1 MSSRERRDVSASA
14 ADRPL
19 DISAPSAGKL
29 SLPFEL
35 LIALRYLTAKRKQA
49 FISIISAISVFG
61 VVVGVMALMV
71 ALGLMTGLQKEIRS
85 KILGTTAHISL
96 FRSRGEGFD
105 DYRQVVE
112 RVRGLPHVQGAA
124 PVVYGKGIVA
134 SAAGSDLAMFK
145 GIVPAEER
153 TVTDIATQ
161 VEGGSLEALA
171 AASPPDGLPPILLGY
186 ELAGKI
192 GVGPG
197 DVVSVTSPR
206 GRLSPMGLLPR
217 VSKFKVAGLVR
228 SGLYEFDA
236 GWAYMPLPAAQRLF
250 LEGDRASLVELRVDD
265 IYAVRRISSEIV
277 AALGD
282 GYLPSNWIELN
293 QSLFSALWL
302 EKMAIGITIGLIV
315 MVAAL
320 NIVATLILM
329 VMEKHKDIAILVS
342 MGASRG
348 AITRIFMLQG
358 TIIGAA
364 GTAAG
369 AVLGWAACQVLD
381 RFRLLRVPVD
391 VYQISYVPF
400 TLLPGDAA
408 TVVVGAVLICF
419 LATVHPAR
427 AAARLDPAE
436 ALRYE

>member
-1 MSSRERRDVSASA
+1 
-14 ADRPL
+14 
-19 DISAPSAGKL
+19 
-29 SLPFEL
+29 LPYEL
-35 LIALRYLTAKRKQA
+35 LIALRYLAARRKQA
-49 FISIISAISVFG
+49 FISVISAISVLG

-105 DYRQVVE
+105 DYAQVVE
-112 RVRGLPHVQGAA
+112 RARRLPHVLGAA
-124 PVVYGKGIVA
+124 PAVYGKGIVA
-134 SAAGSDLAMFK
+134 SAAGTALVTFK
-145 GIVPAEER
+145 GIVPGEER
-153 TVTDIATQ
+153 TVTDIGSQ
-161 VEGGSLEALA
+161 VEGGSLDALA
-171 AASPPDGLPPILLGY
+171 APPADGPPPILLGR
-186 ELAGKI
+186 ELAGQI
-192 GVGPG
+192 GVGAG
-197 DVVSVTSPR
+197 DVVSVTSPN
-206 GRLSPMGLLPR
+206 GRLSPMGVLPR
-217 VSKFKVAGLVR
+217 VTKFKVAGIVK

-236 GWAYMPLPAAQRLF
+236 GWAYMPLASAQRLF
-250 LEGDRASLVELRVDD
+250 AEGDRASLVELRIDD
-265 IYAVRRISSEIV
+265 IYAVRRVSRTVID
-277 AALGD
+277 ALGD
-282 GYLPSNWIELN
+282 GYLASNWIDLN

-348 AITRIFMLQG
+348 AVTRIFMLQG

-364 GTAAG
+364 GTLAG
-369 AVLGWAACQVLD
+369 AVLGWGACQVLD
-381 RFRLLRVPVD
+381 RFRLLQVPVD

-408 TVVVGAVLICF
+408 VVVLGAVLICF

-427 AAARLDPAE
+427 GAARLDPAE